1 MGSAKRDRQRQHRH
15 DPRAGAGA
23 LDPDRLL
30 QTAVAAHRAGAAEV
44 RDLAVDGLAA
54 AWPVGTAEALAARL
68 DQAARGANRRGW
80 DQPDLAD
87 LAGRKLGARH
97 VGLVQALVVPTTP
110 ESLERWAEQA
120 ERGPVAAVRTVVE
133 LLALLWDLPAL
144 PPITVR
150 SPMASSVDPKVLGK
164 VRGLLA
170 KAESTPY
177 PEEAEA
183 CTAKASALMARHAI
197 DHAAVEGTRGGGPTA
212 RRIGLEDPYANAKGH
227 LLAAVAEANRCRVVL
242 SPSVGVATVFG
253 YPADLEVTEVLFT
266 SLLVQ
271 AASAMHAAG
280 GPSAPA
286 RFRSRRFRQSFLVA
300 FASRIG
306 ARLEEVACQ
315 VVDEAAAADGSGA
328 LLPVLA
334 ARRAEVD
341 AAVEAACPRLRTT
354 SISASDAAGWHAGTD
369 AAERADLG
377 GRRLAD
383 RAGRRLSA

>member
-1 MGSAKRDRQRQHRH
+1 MGSATRH
-15 DPRAGAGA
+15 GD
-23 LDPDRLL
+23 LDRLL
-30 QTAVAAHRAGAAEV
+30 QTAVAAHRAGAGEV
-44 RDLAVDGLAA
+44 RDLAVAGLAA
-54 AWPVGTAEALAARL
+54 AWTVGAPRVLATRL
-68 DQAARGANRRGW
+68 DQAARGVTAGGW
-80 DQPDLAD
+80 DRPDLAD
-87 LAGRKLGARH
+87 VARRKVGARPAGLADALSEPTTSEVLEVWARG
-97 VGLVQALVVPTTP
+97 VGLDEDV
-110 ESLERWAEQA
+110 
-120 ERGPVAAVRTVVE
+120 AVRTVVE

-150 SPMASSVDPKVLGK
+150 SPTASSVDPKVLGK

-197 DHAAVEGTRGGGPTA
+197 DHAVVEGTRSGGPTA

-306 ARLEEVACQ
+306 ARLEEVAQQ
-315 VVDEAAAADGSGA
+315 VVDEAAADDASGA

-334 ARRAEVD
+334 ARRDEVD

-354 SISASDAAGWHAGTD
+354 SISASDAAGWHAGAD

>member
-1 MGSAKRDRQRQHRH
+1 MGSATPH
-15 DPRAGAGA
+15 G
-23 LDPDRLL
+23 DPDRLL
-30 QTAVAAHRAGAAEV
+30 QRAVAAHRAGADEV
-44 RDLAVDGLAA
+44 RDLAVEDLAA
-54 AWPVGTAEALAARL
+54 SWTAGTPQALAARL
-68 DQAARGANRRGW
+68 DQAARGVAAGGW
-80 DQPDLAD
+80 DRPDLAD
-87 LAGRKLGARH
+87 VARRKLGTRH
-97 VGLVQALVVPTTP
+97 AGLVDALPEPTTP
-110 ESLERWAEQA
+110 EALEAWV
-120 ERGPVAAVRTVVE
+120 RGAGIDPGVAVRTVVE
-133 LLALLWDLPAL
+133 LLSLLWDLPAL

-150 SPMASSVDPKVLGK
+150 SPIASSVDPKVLGK

-197 DHAAVEGTRGGGPTA
+197 DHAVVEGARTGGPTA

-227 LLAAVAEANRCRVVL
+227 LLAAVAEAHRCRVVL

-271 AASAMHAAG
+271 GASAMHAAG
-280 GPSAPA
+280 GPAAPA

-306 ARLEEVACQ
+306 ARLEEVARH
-315 VVDEAAAADGSGA
+315 VVDEAAAADASGA

-334 ARRAEVD
+334 ARRDEVD

-383 RAGRRLSA
+383 RPGRRLSA

>member
-1 MGSAKRDRQRQHRH
+1 
-15 DPRAGAGA
+15 
-23 LDPDRLL
+23 
-30 QTAVAAHRAGAAEV
+30 
-44 RDLAVDGLAA
+44 
-54 AWPVGTAEALAARL
+54 
-68 DQAARGANRRGW
+68 
-80 DQPDLAD
+80 
-87 LAGRKLGARH
+87 
-97 VGLVQALVVPTTP
+97 
-110 ESLERWAEQA
+110 
-120 ERGPVAAVRTVVE
+120 
-133 LLALLWDLPAL
+133 
-144 PPITVR
+144 
-150 SPMASSVDPKVLGK
+150 
-164 VRGLLA
+164 LLA

-197 DHAAVEGTRGGGPTA
+197 DHAVVEGARRGGPTA

-306 ARLEEVACQ
+306 ARLEEVARQ
-315 VVDEAAAADGSGA
+315 VVDEAAAADSSGA

-334 ARRAEVD
+334 ARRDEVD

-383 RAGRRLSA
+383 RPGRRLSA